1 MEGYGVVV
9 ERTVEPSH
17 EGVNVDYNELFA
29 PKKINQ
35 ECKCSFCLPAV
46 ISSRADEILNQPIKF
61 IDRQRIRGP
70 PPPLISSSSLLQRNH
85 GISRDIDVVSA
96 HAQMPKDETKDAQIV
111 RDTSTHA
118 LKKEKDVTNAP
129 STKPLT
135 SKNVSCICSFC
146 SKSFT
151 TTRALELH
159 VRRHSGL
166 RPYPCK
172 FCDKSFYQ
180 PSERAV
186 HMRTHT
192 GARPYRCPHCLK
204 LFRYSGDLKQ
214 HINIH
219 TGQRPYQCETCSKAF
234 TNHSTLRQHK
244 RIHTGERPYKCK
256 ECGKTYRYHSSLKQ
270 HHTTHLKK
278 AAK

>member
-166 RPYPCK
+166 RPYPC
-172 FCDKSFYQ
+172 
-180 PSERAV
+180 
-186 HMRTHT
+186 
-192 GARPYRCPHCLK
+192 
-204 LFRYSGDLKQ
+204 
-214 HINIH
+214 
-219 TGQRPYQCETCSKAF
+219 QRPYQCETCSKAF